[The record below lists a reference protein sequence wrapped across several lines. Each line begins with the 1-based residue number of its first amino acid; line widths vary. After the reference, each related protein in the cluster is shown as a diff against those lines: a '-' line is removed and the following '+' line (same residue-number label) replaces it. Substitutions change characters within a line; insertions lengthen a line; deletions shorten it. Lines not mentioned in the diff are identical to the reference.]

1 MATPVTLKVY
11 RGEELVR
18 TERFTRDIIKIGRL
32 SSAHL
37 CLEDDRIS
45 RIHSVIEIGADGH
58 ISIIDMG
65 STEGTFV
72 NGKRVSK
79 GALRDGD
86 EIKLGGLRIVL
97 EGETNKALPPVN
109 RALDVPLATPPAGVQ
124 NGHARPN
131 GRSAHA
137 NGNGHA
143 EAHELPMPAL
153 VAAPAPAATAVSAS
167 SAPAPVT
174 AAPAGP
180 VASVSVPVGQAAVAR
195 AVAVPPEPLP
205 DEVPRETV
213 RPRRPAMALAR
224 PVDEEPAEVG
234 GPDLGVELRVLW
246 GDTLLDAGTFVAPKQ
261 PVLIGEGPRCHF
273 RLSGP
278 DLPTPAFP
286 ILRHHG
292 GEYRFLFP
300 RGMRGGVQEKPGAPV
315 TTFESLVKARLAE
328 A

>member
-45 RIHSVIEIGADGH
+45 RIHSVIEIAADGH

-97 EGETNKALPPVN
+97 EGEANKALPPVN

-124 NGHARPN
+124 NGHARSN
-131 GRSAHA
+131 GRSAHP

-143 EAHELPMPAL
+143 EAHELPMAAL
-153 VAAPAPAATAVSAS
+153 VAAPARVAPAAVAASA
-167 SAPAPVT
+167 APV
-174 AAPAGP
+174 ASAPAGP
-180 VASVSVPVGQAAVAR
+180 VAAVSIPVGQA
-195 AVAVPPEPLP
+195 
-205 DEVPRETV
+205 
-213 RPRRPAMALAR
+213 
-224 PVDEEPAEVG
+224 
-234 GPDLGVELRVLW
+234 
-246 GDTLLDAGTFVAPKQ
+246 
-261 PVLIGEGPRCHF
+261 
-273 RLSGP
+273 
-278 DLPTPAFP
+278 
-286 ILRHHG
+286 
-292 GEYRFLFP
+292 
-300 RGMRGGVQEKPGAPV
+300 
-315 TTFESLVKARLAE
+315 
-328 A
+328 